1 MTWLS
6 KFGKFAKKNA
16 GSIAGMAIG
25 GPAGA
30 IVGGLAQRALFGG
43 GRGAAPA
50 SASPTNS
57 DRFAQALNDY
67 SRPAGTPQAVT
78 DLAKF
83 DPQASLNTY
92 ATGAWDSILNQAGGM
107 KDQLRDLAGSSV
119 GAGRVDSGLFD
130 EDRGE
135 VMNRGMES
143 FGSALAQQGMNAA
156 SLRASTLNSA
166 AGFQEEEQ
174 NRYLELVRAGMD
186 DDTARQN
193 ARAAARAGTWGAIGQ
208 IAGTVGTAIASSSK
222 RYKDDIEPIDSAS
235 ERLERIPGVRFRY
248 KGSDRPEVGVI
259 AEDVD
264 EVLPEAVVR
273 DEQGRPDE
281 VDYAKVIPLV
291 LEATREQGQA
301 IREIQSQIEQLAG
314 GGMLGSPG
322 EEEMPVPRR
331 MPPRRMPTPSEEED
345 FAGALASTAGRA

>member
-1 MTWLS
+1 MTWFS
-6 KFGKFAKKNA
+6 KLGGLVKKVAPLAAIIPGLGPIAAAGMSLA
-16 GSIAGMAIG
+16 GSAAAGTGGRAR
-25 GPAGA
+25 GPA
-30 IVGGLAQRALFGG
+30 
-43 GRGAAPA
+43 
-50 SASPTNS
+50 PTTNAT
-57 DRFAQALNDY
+57 RFADAIRDY
-67 SRPAGTPQAVT
+67 ARPAGTPQAVT

-92 ATGAWDSILNQAGGM
+92 ATGAWDSILNRVGGM

-119 GAGRVDSGLFD
+119 GAGRLDSGLFD
-130 EDRGE
+130 EGRGE

-143 FGSALAQQGMNAA
+143 LGSALAQQGVNAA
-156 SLRASTLNSA
+156 GLKASTLNSA
-166 AGFQEEEQ
+166 AGFQEGEQ
-174 NRYLELVRAGMD
+174 NRYLDLVRGGMD

-193 ARAAARAGTWGAIGQ
+193 ARDASKSSMWGTIGQ
-208 IAGTVGTAIASSSK
+208 VAGTVGGALIARSSK

-301 IREIQSQIEQLAG
+301 IRDIQGRLDQLAG
-314 GGMLGSPG
+314 GGMLGSSG
-322 EEEMPVPRR
+322 EEEMPMPRR
-331 MPPRRMPTPSEEED
+331 MPPRRMPRPSEEED